1 MKRTLLMAAL
11 TIAAS
16 LMLSTAIY
24 ADSITFTAT
33 LKGAN
38 ENPANA
44 SPGTG
49 FASVTINT
57 VLNTMVVNV
66 SFTGLEAGTTASHI
80 HCCVAPGGNAGVA
93 TTVPTFPGFPL
104 GVTSGVYSSVFDL
117 TSASSYN
124 PAFITANG
132 GTIAGAE
139 AALLAGI
146 ESGDAYLNIHTTM
159 FPAGEIRGFLT
170 PVPEPGSILLLGSGL
185 VGVVCARRKLGK
197 SCQRLGQ

>member
-1 MKRTLLMAAL
+1 MKRALLLAAV
-11 TIAAS
+11 TIALS
-16 LMLSTAIY
+16 LMLSPATY

-33 LKGAN
+33 LSGAN
-38 ENPANA
+38 ENPANS

-93 TTVPTFPGFPL
+93 TTVPFFPGFPI
-104 GVTSGVYSSVFDL
+104 GVTSGTYSSVFDL
-117 TSASSYN
+117 TSASTYN
-124 PAFITANG
+124 PAFIAANG
-132 GTIAGAE
+132 GSVAGAE

-146 ESGDAYLNIHTTM
+146 ESGDAYLNVHTTM

-185 VGVVCARRKLGK
+185 VGVICARRKLDRK
-197 SCQRLGQ
+197 S

>member
-16 LMLSTAIY
+16 LMLSSSTY

-33 LKGAN
+33 LAGAN
-38 ENPANA
+38 ENPGNA

-57 VLNTMVVNV
+57 VLNTMLVNV

-93 TTVPTFPGFPL
+93 TTVPFFTGFPI
-104 GVTSGVYSSVFDL
+104 GVTSGTYSSVFDL

-124 PAFITANG
+124 PAFIAAHG
-132 GTIAGAE
+132 GSIAGAE
-139 AALLAGI
+139 AALLAGL
-146 ESGDAYLNIHTTM
+146 ESGDAYLNVHSTV
-159 FPAGEIRGFLT
+159 FPGGEIRGFLT

-185 VGVVCARRKLGK
+185 VGLLCARRKLLAR
-197 SCQRLGQ
+197 S

>member
-1 MKRTLLMAAL
+1 MKRILVMAAI
-11 TIAAS
+11 TIAVS
-16 LMLSTAIY
+16 LILSSATY

-33 LKGAN
+33 LKGSN

-57 VLNTMVVNV
+57 VLNTIAVNV

-93 TTVPTFPGFPL
+93 TTVPFFTGFPI
-104 GVTSGVYSSVFDL
+104 GVTSGIYSSVFDL
-117 TSASSYN
+117 GSASTYN

-146 ESGDAYLNIHTTM
+146 ESGDAYLNVHSTM

-170 PVPEPGSILLLGSGL
+170 EVPEPGSILLLGSGL
-185 VGVVCARRKLGK
+185 VGLLLSARR
-197 SCQRLGQ
+197 RLLARS

>member
-1 MKRTLLMAAL
+1 MNRTLLLAAV
-11 TIAAS
+11 TIALS
-16 LMLSTAIY
+16 LMLSPATY

-33 LKGAN
+33 LSGAN
-38 ENPANA
+38 ENPANS

-93 TTVPTFPGFPL
+93 TTVPFFPGFPI
-104 GVTSGVYSSVFDL
+104 GVTSGTYSSVFDL
-117 TSASSYN
+117 TSASTYN
-124 PAFITANG
+124 PAFIAANG
-132 GTIAGAE
+132 GSVAGAE
-139 AALLAGI
+139 AVLLAGI
-146 ESGDAYLNIHTTM
+146 ESGDAYLNVHTTM

-185 VGVVCARRKLGK
+185 VGVICARRKLDRK
-197 SCQRLGQ
+197 S